1 MDEIGHLLPPSRT
14 DIVTMLA
21 AFGQRTPEEVAEQ
34 IGSLELTW
42 LITQVEV
49 HYGVTLDL
57 SDEEFDQMSTISGAV
72 TALAEVLTGAG
83 HG

>member
-1 MDEIGHLLPPSRT
+1 MDDIGHLLPPNRSE
-14 DIVTMLA
+14 IVTMLA

-42 LITQVEV
+42 LITQIEV

-57 SDEEFDQMSTISGAV
+57 SDEELDQMSTISGAV
-72 TALAEVLTGAG
+72 TALAEVLTGAE

>member
-1 MDEIGHLLPPSRT
+1 MEDMRQFVPPDRS
-14 DIVTMLA
+14 DVVTMLA
-21 AFGQRTPEEVAEQ
+21 AFGQRTPEEVGEQ

-57 SDEEFDQMSTISGAV
+57 SDEEIDQMSTISGAV
-72 TALAEVLTGAG
+72 TALAEVLAGAE

>member
-1 MDEIGHLLPPSRT
+1 MDDMGQLAPPSRS
-14 DIVTMLA
+14 DVVTMLA

-42 LITQVEV
+42 LITQIEV
-49 HYGVTLDL
+49 HYSVTLDL
-57 SDEEFDQMSTISGAV
+57 SDEELDQMSTISGAV
-72 TALAEVLTGAG
+72 TALAQVLAGAD